1 MRASSTRTGGK
12 ITIFA
17 AYADLFEPAGKRDH
31 HVVSEKTGR
40 PQDGGSR
47 CLADTPEST
56 AARIRIEV
64 GAGRKDRQ
72 PEERQLEERQ
82 LEDRQLEERQAVFDE
97 KWTQEALYNLLDN
110 AVKYTDP
117 GDWIEVCWTEYEL
130 FLRID
135 VTELRNR
142 DPRARDRAYFR
153 KICPRR
159 TGEKSGGRGDRSVP
173 CGPDR
178 DRGGRIFESEKHPR

>member
-17 AYADLFEPAGKRDH
+17 AYADPFEPAGKRDH
-31 HVVSEKTGR
+31 HVVSEKTGVRKMVEAAVLQIR
-40 PQDGGSR
+40 PKAQQRG
-47 CLADTPEST
+47 
-56 AARIRIEV
+56 IRIEV
-64 GAGRKDRQ
+64 GA
-72 PEERQLEERQ
+72 EERPSAGRTPAGRTSVGRPSVGRSSGGFRREME
-82 LEDRQLEERQAVFDE
+82 
-97 KWTQEALYNLLDN
+97 QEALYNLLDN
-110 AVKYTDP
+110 AVKYTESGRLDR
-117 GDWIEVCWTEYEL
+117 GVVGQNTSW

-135 VTELRNR
+135 CDGSRNR